1 MFGKCDTSCKD
12 CVELALKVIFV
23 AVFTYGVM
31 SLTCC
36 KQTCSSSQCGKAGAQ
51 VQKQCGSNCSKAC
64 CKN

>member
-31 SLTCC
+31 SAVCC
-36 KQTCSSSQCGKAGAQ
+36 MKSCSSSKGCCKTQSVATQCAAGCQ
-51 VQKQCGSNCSKAC
+51 KAC
-64 CKN
+64 CAK

>member
-31 SLTCC
+31 SAVCC
-36 KQTCSSSQCGKAGAQ
+36 MKSCDSNKSCCTTTAQ
-51 VQKQCGSNCSKAC
+51 ACSKTAVPV
-64 CKN
+64 K

>member
-31 SLTCC
+31 SAVCC
-36 KQTCSSSQCGKAGAQ
+36 MKSCSSTQGCFKTVATQCAAGC
-51 VQKQCGSNCSKAC
+51 QKVC
-64 CKN
+64 CAK